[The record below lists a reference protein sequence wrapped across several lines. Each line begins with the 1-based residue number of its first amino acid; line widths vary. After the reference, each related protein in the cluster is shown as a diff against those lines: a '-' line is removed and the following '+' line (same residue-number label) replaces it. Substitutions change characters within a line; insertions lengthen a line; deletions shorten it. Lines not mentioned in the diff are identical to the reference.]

1 MATPS
6 KIHLTLKDS
15 GVVHS
20 QAPTEESAAKTSQ
33 LLQENHAI
41 HHIFFNDEGFHNH
54 IVHHLLTLYSLGAPA
69 SVIEKHY
76 RRNAAYQR
84 PQFPVEERTVTDMA
98 NQEHFAKYLGKE
110 TYYHDYVTFFQ
121 REMEK
126 KGWENVLNEYL
137 FSGTKQADDL
147 LARTFAGLLH
157 PLIHLGFGI
166 EFRQPA
172 IIAEALAEAAVHD
185 SRDSNYLLEVEKVAT
200 EPSSKMM
207 LQILNEI
214 KEDKELMASV
224 HLKDAMDLGHLNRA
238 PELTIK
244 HVKQWTVSP
253 GELERK
259 TAEMTSSA
267 LYYTVTA
274 QHPPKQVRFDFYFMH
289 AVNSSIFFTTFN
301 AQPWLSEA
309 SKIRLLKFKGYMDLT
324 IYASQGA
331 PALLPDE
338 ITNYIPAKK
347 DPSQTSWESVFK
359 RLFVH
364 ADDGHAVKFGR
375 AIANAK
381 NVLRPY
387 EGESWAKIKGEQW
400 ETVAN
405 MVVDSVEAPSP
416 RSKWARSVGFE
427 EAWEQFEDRPV
438 RL

>member
-1 MATPS
+1 MPT
-6 KIHLTLKDS
+6 
-15 GVVHS
+15 GV
-20 QAPTEESAAKTSQ
+20 
-33 LLQENHAI
+33 
-41 HHIFFNDEGFHNH
+41 
-54 IVHHLLTLYSLGAPA
+54 
-69 SVIEKHY
+69 
-76 RRNAAYQR
+76 
-84 PQFPVEERTVTDMA
+84 
-98 NQEHFAKYLGKE
+98 
-110 TYYHDYVTFFQ
+110 
-121 REMEK
+121 
-126 KGWENVLNEYL
+126 
-137 FSGTKQADDL
+137 
-147 LARTFAGLLH
+147 GLLH

-166 EFRQPA
+166 EFCQPV

-185 SRDSNYLLEVEKVAT
+185 SRDSNYLLAVEKVAT
-200 EPSSKMM
+200 EPSSKTM
-207 LQILNEI
+207 LQILKEI

-274 QHPPKQVRFDFYFMH
+274 QHPPKQASPASENLPYQSVNLLSQVRFDFYFMH

-347 DPSQTSWESVFK
+347 DPSQTSWEGVFK

-387 EGESWAKIKGEQW
+387 EGESWAKIKGGQW